1 MRPALAVVLLLLC
14 SACAGFWSTTTEPT
28 TMRQNPPRSQRIES
42 ADDPQTPTMMR
53 GTRRSGPGPAG
64 TPCGV
69 TPAYPCR

>member
-1 MRPALAVVLLLLC
+1 
-14 SACAGFWSTTTEPT
+14 
-28 TMRQNPPRSQRIES
+28 
-42 ADDPQTPTMMR
+42 MMR